1 METGKYDML
10 LDREGLVRFLVAAK
24 RHTYAAQGDR
34 ASVPP
39 VLAGSKQ
46 LEYADGDRLYR
57 DIYYGM
63 DFFAGQEIVELAK
76 RPVWTM
82 VYSGGVTM
90 SPASRERTAAVYRF
104 LRGALMQVNAHQ
116 LYRGPERWREGDW
129 EYRNTWQGGPENFR
143 GSESILLDGESVYE
157 LHYSGGLLLD

>member
-1 METGKYDML
+1 ML
-10 LDREGLVRFLVAAK
+10 LEKEALVRFLVEAK
-24 RHTYAAQGDR
+24 RHTYAAQGDE

-39 VLAGSKQ
+39 VLTGSKQ
-46 LEYADGDRLYR
+46 LEYANGDWRYR
-57 DIYYGM
+57 DIYFGM
-63 DFFAGQEIVELAK
+63 DFFAGQEVVELAG

-82 VYSGGVTM
+82 VYSGGVNM

-104 LRGALMQVNAHQ
+104 LREALLQVNAHQ

-129 EYRNTWQGGPENFR
+129 EYRSTSEGRLESFR

-157 LHYSGGLLLD
+157 LQYSGGLLLD

>member
-1 METGKYDML
+1 ML
-10 LDREGLVRFLVAAK
+10 LENEKLVRFLVQAK
-24 RHTYAAQGDR
+24 RNTYAAQGDE

-39 VLAGSKQ
+39 LLSGSKQ
-46 LEYADGDRLYR
+46 LEYADGEYRYR
-57 DIYYGM
+57 DIYFGM
-63 DFFAGQEIVELAK
+63 DFFAGQEVVELEG

-104 LRGALMQVNAHQ
+104 LMSALKQVNPHQ

-129 EYRNTWQGGPENFR
+129 EYRNTSQGGL
-143 GSESILLDGESVYE
+143 GSFHGVESILLDGESVYE